1 MHNYDPRQS
10 FDTTNVKIGQRI
22 KKERSRFGK
31 KEHHVLDKKIG

>member
-10 FDTTNVKIGQRI
+10 FDTANVKIGQRI
-22 KKERSRFGK
+22 KKEPFWN

>member
-22 KKERSRFGK
+22 KKEPFWKKRTSRVG
-31 KEHHVLDKKIG
+31 